1 MTVLDAS
8 VALAWALPDEHSDAA
23 DALMA
28 TLEHLGAL
36 APTVWT
42 YEVASGIHVA
52 RRRGRLTDAESEQ
65 AIAISH
71 TLPIEFVHPRSE
83 ALLDIARTTGLS
95 VYDASYLAVCRMHD
109 LPLASFDTRLRDAAT
124 ALGIDLL

>member
-28 TLEHLGAL
+28 TLERFGAL

-52 RRRGRLTDAESEQ
+52 RRRGRLTDDESEQ
-65 AIAISH
+65 AIAIAQ

-83 ALLDIARTTGLS
+83 ALVDIAGTTGLS

-109 LPLASFDTRLRDAAT
+109 LPLASFDARLRDAAT

>member
-23 DALMA
+23 DALVA
-28 TLEHLGAL
+28 TLERFGTL

-42 YEVASGIHVA
+42 YEVASGIHIA
-52 RRRGRLTDAESEQ
+52 QRRGRLNEAESEQ
-65 AIAISH
+65 AIIITRS
-71 TLPIEFVHPRSE
+71 LPIEFVHPRSE
-83 ALLDIARTTGLS
+83 DLVDIARDTGLS

-109 LPLASFDTRLRDAAT
+109 LPLASFDARLRDAAT
-124 ALGIDLL
+124 RLGIDLL